1 MDIQAVA
8 QSVARKLNQPDE
20 YAGME
25 SFFGGEAP
33 LSESVGYFVVLGFGA
48 AFSIFTT
55 LLVYMDKWFGGGAAI
70 TSEKFK

>member
-1 MDIQAVA
+1 MNFTNI
-8 QSVARKLNQPDE
+8 QPDSYHGE
-20 YAGME
+20 T

-33 LSESVGYFVVLGFGA
+33 LSQAIGYIVVLGFGV

-55 LLVYMDKWFGGGAAI
+55 AIVYIEKCFSGDATM